1 MSLLRTCSRN
11 PQTIHTAG
19 PAVSNSH
26 PILIHS
32 LGLGRILAAGTAERE
47 RR

>member
-1 MSLLRTCSRN
+1 MSLLRTCCRN

-19 PAVSNSH
+19 PTVSNPH

-32 LGLGRILAAGTAERE
+32 LGLGRILAAETAERE

>member
-11 PQTIHTAG
+11 PQTIHTPDPEVG
-19 PAVSNSH
+19 NPH
-26 PILIHS
+26 PTLVHL